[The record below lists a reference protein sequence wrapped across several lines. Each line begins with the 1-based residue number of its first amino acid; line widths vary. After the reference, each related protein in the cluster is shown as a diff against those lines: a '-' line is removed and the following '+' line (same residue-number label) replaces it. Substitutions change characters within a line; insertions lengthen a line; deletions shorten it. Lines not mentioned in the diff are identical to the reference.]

1 MSNYKIKLAEDTID
15 KSEKQDLAIWIKKND
30 YYTKGKLTLEFEKK
44 FAKKLQNKF
53 SIFVNSGSSANL
65 LIAKGLQELH
75 NKKKIKIILPSV
87 SWITTVMPFEQ
98 LGYDIKL
105 LDCSTDDLGLDVI
118 KLENLCKTFNPEYVC
133 VVHVLGHLN
142 NMEKIIQLSKKYK
155 FRIIEDN
162 CEAIGSQYK
171 KKLSGSYGF
180 ASSCSFYYGHQI
192 TTIEGGMVSTNN
204 KKLNEIMISVRSH
217 GWARDINK
225 NIKKK
230 YERKYNIDEV
240 RSLYTF
246 YYSGFNLRSTEINAK
261 LGISQIRKIKKITAK
276 RNKIFYLYSQY
287 LKKFWT
293 QNSNTDLISSF
304 GYGTLVKNRTQVFKV
319 LKKNKIESRPLI
331 CGNIGLQP
339 VWLKKYK
346 KQKNLQN
353 ADLIHNH
360 GIYLPNHYNLRNKDI
375 KFICKIFKKVAI
387 PLFFNS

>member
-1 MSNYKIKLAEDTID
+1 MSNYKIKLAENTID
-15 KSEKQDLAIWIKKND
+15 KSEKNNLSNWIKKND
-30 YYTKGKLTLEFEKK
+30 YYTKGKLTLKFEQE

-75 NKKKIKIILPSV
+75 KKKEIKIVLPSV

-105 LDCSTDDLGLDVI
+105 LDCSTNDLGLDVI
-118 KLENLCKTFNPEYVC
+118 KLENICKTFKPEYVC

-142 NMEKIIQLSKKYK
+142 NMQKIIQLSKKYK

-162 CEAIGSQYK
+162 CEALGSHHK
-171 KKLSGSYGF
+171 KKISGSYGF

-192 TTIEGGMVSTNN
+192 TTIEGGMVSTND

-230 YERKYNIDEV
+230 YEKKYKIDEV

-246 YYSGFNLRSTEINAK
+246 YYSGFNLRSTEVNAK
-261 LGISQIRKIKKITAK
+261 LGLSQIKKIKKIALK
-276 RNKIFYLYSQY
+276 RNKIFKLYSKY
-287 LKKFWT
+287 LKDFWI

-304 GYGTLVKNRTQVFKV
+304 GYGTLVKNRTEVYKE

-339 VWLKKYK
+339 VWLKKYN

-353 ADLIHNH
+353 ADVIHNH
-360 GIYLPNHYNLRNKDI
+360 GIYLPIHYNIKD
-375 KFICKIFKKVAI
+375 KDVEFVCKIFKKIARPI
-387 PLFFNS
+387 FFNT